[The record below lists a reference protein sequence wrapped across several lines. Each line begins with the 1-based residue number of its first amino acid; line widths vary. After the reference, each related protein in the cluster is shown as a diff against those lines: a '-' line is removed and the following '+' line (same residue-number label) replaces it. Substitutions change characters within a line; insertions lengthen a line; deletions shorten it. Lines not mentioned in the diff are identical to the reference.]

1 MAKSNSADEFTPGTR
16 VRLRQFSRSLPML
29 LLRAREAVMRHFRA
43 GLRENGITE
52 QQWRVLRAL
61 SSVYE
66 IEITV
71 LAHATFLLAPSLSRI
86 LKDLEARELIK
97 RRIDDN
103 DMRRSFISIAPQGI
117 ALIDSLSGRSEAIYS
132 EISNRFGKDKFDLL
146 QDLLRDL
153 ETALEGDWSDFIEDG
168 EPEAAGRQPSE

>member
-1 MAKSNSADEFTPGTR
+1 MTKPNSKSADEFTPGTR
-16 VRLRQFSRSLPML
+16 VRMREFSRSLPML
-29 LLRAREAVMRHFRA
+29 LLRAREAVMRHFRT
-43 GLRENGITE
+43 GLRAHGVTE

-66 IEITV
+66 IEVSV

-97 RRIDDN
+97 RRTDDR
-103 DMRRSFISIAPQGI
+103 DMRRGFISIAPQGL
-117 ALIDSLSGRSEAIYS
+117 ALIDALSGRSEAIYT
-132 EISNRFGKDKFDLL
+132 EICNRYGKDKFDLL

-153 ETALEGDWSDFIEDG
+153 ESSLEGDWSDFHE
-168 EPEAAGRQPSE
+168 EVETESR